1 MDIKSL
7 KPNFPTPSVEGLPEG
22 TALSL
27 GMPQDDPVTSA
38 IPKASIHCEELDRTI
53 SEFERL
59 CSNGGAERLRRRL
72 RASGSKACEIFKTL
86 LA

>member
-1 MDIKSL
+1 MDIKFS
-7 KPNFPTPSVEGLPEG
+7 KPNPPTSSVEGSPEG
-22 TALSL
+22 TALVL
-27 GMPQDDPVTSA
+27 GMPRDGSA
-38 IPKASIHCEELDRTI
+38 ASAVPKASIHCEELDRTI

-72 RASGSKACEIFKTL
+72 KASGSKACEIFRTL